1 MGNYVSPSLQNSPGP
16 GANENSSGTG
26 QQGSAFWDACGGSS
40 VLSTE
45 LWGGLLGVME
55 N

>member
-16 GANENSSGTG
+16 GAKENSTGTS
-26 QQGSAFWDACGGSS
+26 QQGSACWDACGGSS
-40 VLSTE
+40 SLSAE
-45 LWGGLLGVME
+45 SWGGLLGVME